1 MMKKIKKNL
10 ICFLKSFLWII
21 PLLILIDFG
30 TKMWAFYGL
39 QNVNNESI
47 VIIKDFF
54 SFKLQFNKGAAWS
67 WLEGQTYFLAG
78 ISVGFLIVF
87 SIYFAKKYKSLK
99 LVYRIIYMLIISG
112 CAGNMIDRVCQHI
125 PGTPYYDRGVI
136 DFLSFKLIGKN
147 GYDFPVFNFADMC
160 LVIGVFM
167 SLGVMLMEQLE
178 LYKAQKEITS
188 IKERLYEEVNNLE
201 KSTFPKDVI
210 KSLITKIEIIDIK
223 EKDIMYLRELIN
235 ECYEK
240 CPFLKEKQKNVF

>member
-1 MMKKIKKNL
+1 MKKIKEKLNWFGKSLLWL
-10 ICFLKSFLWII
+10 I
-21 PLLILIDFG
+21 PVLILIDFG
-30 TKMWAFYGL
+30 TKMWAYYGL
-39 QNVNNESI
+39 QKVNNETI
-47 VIIKDFF
+47 VIIKYFF

-99 LVYRIIYMLIISG
+99 LIYRIIYMLIIAG

-125 PGTPYYDRGVI
+125 PGTPYYDNGVI
-136 DFLSFKLIGKN
+136 DFISFKLIGKN

-160 LVIGVFM
+160 LVIGVLM
-167 SLGVMLMEQLE
+167 LLGVILMEQVE

-188 IKERLYEEVNNLE
+188 IKERLYDEINNAD
-201 KSTFPKDVI
+201 SASSYKDEI

-223 EKDIMYLRELIN
+223 EKDIMFLKELIN